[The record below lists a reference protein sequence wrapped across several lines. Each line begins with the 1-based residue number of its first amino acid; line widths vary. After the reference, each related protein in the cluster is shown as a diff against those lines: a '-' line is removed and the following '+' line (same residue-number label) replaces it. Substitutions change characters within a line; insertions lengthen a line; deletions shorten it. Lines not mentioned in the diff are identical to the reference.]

1 MNASERAKTERKALV
16 PSKATST
23 KAKSEGKLTPSVARS
38 SNKGCCT
45 LDNDGQELDA
55 DDIIEHIANDRVG
68 GCVDLSGIDFSGI
81 AGLALVEALARN
93 TTVDTLL
100 LTNCGIGAKI
110 GKAIAK
116 ALQDHCVCHMTL
128 QMLDLRGN
136 PLGRSAIERISKVVK
151 KRFGF
156 LNMQVLFGSAP
167 ADECMC
173 LSCDSDANPEETV
186 AQVSIEQ
193 QQFVENLCLLARYWK
208 RLRHAQSVM
217 RMYSNSLAAAISYA
231 IRRYCRGCASM
242 WRRYTQ
248 HKLSLLQQTPNGA
261 ASEEAERAPP
271 LLKNGTW
278 GELPTR
284 VGLKRKGS
292 PGDRTSTADNSTV
305 IVPSQSDQAAKAQQR
320 AARDYEAEGLSELA
334 LALVWRKVA
343 LEVNC
348 LMKTGEIRDSQDRNL
363 FQSVQMLYCKQ
374 KLAATEHSVVEIS
387 ESQKRITK
395 KFNDFEML
403 EQKLGVCM
411 NELDT
416 VNKHFAQANV
426 KLKDE
431 IAHRVKLHNEC
442 EKLKQQQVQIGSEA
456 AKKSKAKLA
465 SALERAAQAEAQ
477 LLASQV
483 AAEKELKQAKANVV
497 KAKAAADAAIAEAAS
512 SKVEQK
518 AGQLPVG
525 PNGSSLVAHND
536 ASTKVPVPSCES
548 LQD

>member
-1 MNASERAKTERKALV
+1 
-16 PSKATST
+16 
-23 KAKSEGKLTPSVARS
+23 
-38 SNKGCCT
+38 
-45 LDNDGQELDA
+45 
-55 DDIIEHIANDRVG
+55 
-68 GCVDLSGIDFSGI
+68 
-81 AGLALVEALARN
+81 
-93 TTVDTLL
+93 
-100 LTNCGIGAKI
+100 
-110 GKAIAK
+110 
-116 ALQDHCVCHMTL
+116 
-128 QMLDLRGN
+128 
-136 PLGRSAIERISKVVK
+136 
-151 KRFGF
+151 
-156 LNMQVLFGSAP
+156 
-167 ADECMC
+167 
-173 LSCDSDANPEETV
+173 
-186 AQVSIEQ
+186 
-193 QQFVENLCLLARYWK
+193 
-208 RLRHAQSVM
+208 
-217 RMYSNSLAAAISYA
+217 
-231 IRRYCRGCASM
+231 M

-363 FQSVQMLYCKQ
+363 FQSVQMLSCKQ

-477 LLASQV
+477 LLASQA

-536 ASTKVPVPSCES
+536 ASTKELQARGEQLEQLSTTELEALMQSMENQQMQTLQAMKKVRARMNVVELEAAHKIREEHACIICWDRNRQILLQPCNHLCYCQECMDS
-548 LQD
+548 LEPEKLNRCPICRSKVKKTCQIYL